1 MGVDLARIRARL
13 RFGLLGLGI
22 LGALGAG
29 LVLAHRHPVILD
41 WTGNQRHG
49 LSAASRAALDAV
61 AGPLTVSVYLPAKHN
76 GRASAKALVA
86 RYQRVAPRLTL
97 RFVDPLDV
105 PDLMRKEELRVGEMV
120 LTSGERRE
128 RIPAMTEAAFTN
140 ALARLARGEQQW
152 LGFVSGHGERS
163 PTRQANFDLSEFASA
178 LAVRGIRAR
187 EVNLAELAA
196 VPDNLSALVIAS
208 PQTDFLPGELTL
220 IQDYLARGGHLLWL
234 LEPAAPASLTVL
246 ATALGLQPGT
256 QTVIDPAA
264 QTMGLTDPTL
274 ALVLRYEAHPALGQF
289 SASALFPH
297 ATPLRVQAPAGW
309 TAATLFSSGKG
320 SWGEA
325 GPLAGAVSF
334 DEGQDTRGPLP
345 LAVALTRDA
354 QRVVLVGDGDFLS
367 NTYLGNGGNR
377 ELGIRLVEWLS
388 ANDALVNVD
397 AVAAPDRELVL
408 SSWQIALVG
417 GGFLVVLPGVFLLNG
432 LWLWWRR
439 RA

>member
-1 MGVDLARIRARL
+1 MGVDFARLRARL
-13 RFGLLGLGI
+13 RFGLLGLGT
-22 LGALGAG
+22 LGVIGAG
-29 LVLAHRHPVILD
+29 LLLAHRHPVIFD

-49 LSAASRAALDAV
+49 LSAASIAALDAV
-61 AGPLTVSVYLPAKHN
+61 PGPLTVSVYLPAKHN
-76 GRASAKALVA
+76 GRAGAKALVA

-97 RFVDPLDV
+97 RFIDPVDV
-105 PDLMRKEELRVGEMV
+105 PDLMRKEEVRVGEM
-120 LTSGERRE
+120 LLAAGERRE
-128 RIPAMTEAAFTN
+128 RFPAMTEAAFTN

-163 PTRQANFDLSEFASA
+163 PTRQANFDLADFANA
-178 LAVRGIRAR
+178 LAARGIRAR

-196 VPDNLSALVIAS
+196 VPDNLSALVMAS
-208 PQTDFLPGELTL
+208 PQTDYLPGEIAL
-220 IQDYLARGGHLLWL
+220 IQGYLARGGHLLWL
-234 LEPAAPASLTVL
+234 LEPELPTSLAKLAS
-246 ATALGLQPGT
+246 ALGLQPAA

-274 ALVLRYEAHPALGQF
+274 ALVVHYEAHPALGQF

-297 ATPLRVQAPAGW
+297 ATPLRVQPPAGW
-309 TAATLFSSGKG
+309 RLATLFSSGKG

-325 GPLAGAVSF
+325 GPLAGDVSF
-334 DEGQDTRGPLP
+334 DEGQDARGPLP
-345 LAVALTRDA
+345 LAVALTRNA

-377 ELGIRLVEWLS
+377 ELGIRLVEWLG
-388 ANDALVNVD
+388 ANDALIKVD
-397 AVAAPDRELVL
+397 TVPAPDRELVL
-408 SSWQIALVG
+408 SSWQIALIG
-417 GGFLVVLPGVFLLNG
+417 GGFLVVLPGIFLLNG